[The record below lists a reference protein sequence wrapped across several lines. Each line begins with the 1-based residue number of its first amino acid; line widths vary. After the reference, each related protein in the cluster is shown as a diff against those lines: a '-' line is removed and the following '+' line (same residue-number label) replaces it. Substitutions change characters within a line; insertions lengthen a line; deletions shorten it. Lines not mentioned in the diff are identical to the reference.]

1 MGGAPGNSGK
11 NGENGMAGAM
21 GAPGE
26 DGGPG
31 EKGITGLGGG
41 AGYPGNDGMTG
52 YPGAAGG
59 KGPAGIAGLG
69 GFGGAAGASGGRG
82 PRGPTGRAGPA
93 GVTGETGAPGGKG
106 PKGWRGLQGP
116 TGQEG
121 EQGPP
126 GEQGLG
132 GLKGPVGPVG
142 LQGPP
147 GRNGPEGPSG
157 EIGAP
162 GPVGTPG
169 YAGERGRP
177 GESGLPGPPG
187 ARGPPGPPTNP
198 FSSEYF
204 ARVLPFVRKEFTKD
218 SSSEEAFPMGY
229 FQLKYY
235 RSVQDNS
242 NTKAA
247 LTMFNLLDVLDIKAE
262 SEKKPDG
269 SKFFPAKSCSDIQM
283 CFPESKNGEY
293 WLDPNGGAKKDAFKV
308 YCDFTKNPVETCV
321 KPTTIFQGLEWNK
334 KVNTEF
340 NWIGQDLEAES
351 GEVMYEPRPTQW
363 NSLRLDHAHAR
374 QNVTYNCKNSHAYR
388 TANGGKNTFI
398 KFLASDS
405 QELTAF
411 GKRDKMVV
419 LKDDCHMK
427 DDVWRKTVFEI
438 DTSLMD
444 KLPIRDI
451 AVSGADAKDEFYSV
465 EMGSVCFY

>member
-1 MGGAPGNSGK
+1 MTHFPLHSSKDVDCISGFSPAPFALTHVALKLGAFSP
-11 NGENGMAGAM
+11 
-21 GAPGE
+21 
-26 DGGPG
+26 
-31 EKGITGLGGG
+31 
-41 AGYPGNDGMTG
+41 
-52 YPGAAGG
+52 
-59 KGPAGIAGLG
+59 GLG
-69 GFGGAAGASGGRG
+69 GFGGAAGASGGPG

-93 GVTGETGAPGGKG
+93 GMTGESGAPGGKG

-187 ARGPPGPPTNP
+187 ARGPPGPPGPTTNP

>member
-26 DGGPG
+26 DGGSG

-59 KGPAGIAGLG
+59 KGPAGIAGIG

-93 GVTGETGAPGGKG
+93 GMTGESGAPGGKG

-187 ARGPPGPPTNP
+187 ARGPPGPPANP

-283 CFPESKNGEY
+283 CFPESKNGDY
-293 WLDPNGGAKKDAFKV
+293 WLDPNGGAKTDAFKV
-308 YCDFTKNPVETCV
+308 YCDFSKNPVETCV
-321 KPTTIFQGLEWNK
+321 RPTTSFQGQEWNK
-334 KVNTEF
+334 PVNKEF

-351 GEVMYEPRPTQW
+351 GQVMYEPRPTQW
-363 NSLRLDHAHAR
+363 NSLRLDHTRAR
-374 QNVTYNCKNSHAYR
+374 QNVTYNCKNSNAYR
-388 TANGGKNTFI
+388 TIEGAKHTFV

-405 QELTAF
+405 QEVTAF
-411 GKRDKMVV
+411 GKRNKMEV

-427 DDVWRKTVFEI
+427 DNTWRETVFEL
-438 DTSLMD
+438 DTSSLD
-444 KLPIRDI
+444 KVPIRDM
-451 AVSGADAKDEFYSV
+451 AVSGADESDEFYSV